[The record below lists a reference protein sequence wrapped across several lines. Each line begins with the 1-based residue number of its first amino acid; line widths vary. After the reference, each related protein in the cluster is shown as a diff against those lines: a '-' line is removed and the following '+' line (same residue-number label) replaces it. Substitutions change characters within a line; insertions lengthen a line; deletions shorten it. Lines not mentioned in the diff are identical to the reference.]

1 MTSVADSG
9 AQPARAGRSSQLP
22 RLVAGQL
29 GWGVATILLISI
41 VTFFG
46 TNLKSPTELAKASL
60 GQYVSPRQAE
70 VFIQQNHLDRPVV
83 TRYVSW
89 LGQLARGDL
98 GTSVITRRPVSA
110 DVMPRLYRTM
120 ILTFA
125 TLLVSIPLGVFA
137 AVWSARRR
145 GRRPEVALNT
155 VAVIL
160 TACPEFVT
168 GLALILIFAVILGWL
183 PVDSGAG
190 IAFGSLSAQI
200 QSYVLPVGTLALSS
214 VPFILRTCRSSVRE
228 ALTAPYVRAAT
239 LRGVKRRRVVWN
251 HAVRIASPT
260 ILTAVGLNAV
270 YLLSGVIVVE
280 NVFDF
285 PGLGQALLAAVG
297 NGDATTVQAIAVLL
311 GAVFVAISV
320 VMDVI
325 AVLLNPRARAGTA

>member
-1 MTSVADSG
+1 MTTVVDSS
-9 AQPARAGRSSQLP
+9 AQLAPARSGRQLP
-22 RLVAGQL
+22 RLIATQV
-29 GWGVATILLISI
+29 GWGIATILLISI

-60 GQYVSPRQAE
+60 GQYISSRQAH
-70 VFIQQNHLDRPVV
+70 VFTKQNHLDRPVV
-83 TRYVSW
+83 YRYATW
-89 LGQLARGDL
+89 LGQLAQGNL
-98 GTSVITRRPVSA
+98 GTSVITHRPVSE
-110 DVMPRLYRTM
+110 DVTPRLYRTL

-125 TLLVSIPLGVFA
+125 TLLVSIPLGVGT

-145 GRRPEVALNT
+145 GRRPEVAVNT
-155 VAVIL
+155 VAVVL

-168 GLALILIFAVILGWL
+168 GLALILVFAVLLGWL

-190 IAFGSLSAQI
+190 IAFGSISAQI
-200 QSYVLPVGTLALSS
+200 HSYVLPVCTLALSS
-214 VPFILRTCRSSVRE
+214 VPFILRTCRASVYE
-228 ALTAPYVRAAT
+228 ALTAPYVRSAT
-239 LRGVKRRRVVWN
+239 LRGVSRRRVVWN
-251 HAVRIASPT
+251 HAVRTASPT

-285 PGLGQALLAAVG
+285 PGLGQALVAAVG
-297 NGDATTVQAIAVLL
+297 NGDATTVQAIAILL

-320 VMDVI
+320 AMDVI